1 MNPAQQI
8 AHALLERFVTMRASE
23 TARCSEIAEGG
34 RTERAARGITLRRL
48 HLLVHALEEIAHIG
62 LGRSERGFHTSL
74 SGAPLAEVE
83 QPYSTSLDLSELD
96 DSVRFLANIA
106 HHFIQPSFA
115 GFAPATTESPYTS
128 YDYITNNGFGQLA
141 ALEQQH
147 SPGSRGKT
155 PVMSDDDHTD
165 LEVIYDLHQ

>member
-1 MNPAQQI
+1 MNSAQQI
-8 AHALLERFVTMRASE
+8 THALLERFVAMRASE
-23 TARCSEIAEGG
+23 TACRPEIAESR
-34 RTERAARGITLRRL
+34 RTESAARCIALRRL

-62 LGRSERGFHTSL
+62 LGRTERGFHPSL

-83 QPYSTSLDLSELD
+83 QPHSTSLDLSELD

-106 HHFIQPSFA
+106 HHVIQPSFA
-115 GFAPATTESPYTS
+115 GFEPATTESPYKS
-128 YDYITNNGFGQLA
+128 YDYITNNGFGQPA

-147 SPGSRGKT
+147 SPRSRGET